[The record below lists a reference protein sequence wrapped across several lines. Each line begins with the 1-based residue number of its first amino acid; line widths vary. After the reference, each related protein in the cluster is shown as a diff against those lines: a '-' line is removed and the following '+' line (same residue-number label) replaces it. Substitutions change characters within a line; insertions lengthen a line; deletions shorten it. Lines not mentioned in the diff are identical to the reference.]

1 MEKIDK
7 SKWGDG
13 PWMSEPDYEKW
24 TDAATGLEC
33 LIIRSYFSGALLGYI
48 KIPSDNAL
56 YGVSYDSEPLSGI
69 LVHGGLTFSGDRE
82 NDGQYWIGFDCSH
95 YNDICPAISAITT
108 GFGNGDYKDIKFVAS
123 QCRLVAAQVSVIT
136 NDGV

>member
-24 TDAATGLEC
+24 TDEAPGLEC
-33 LIIRSYFSGALLGYI
+33 LVIRSMSSALCGYV
-48 KIPSDNAL
+48 KIPESHPL
-56 YGVSYDSEPLSGI
+56 HGVEYTNKPLTGI

-82 NDGQYWIGFDCSH
+82 NDGQHWIGFDCAH
-95 YNDICPAISAITT
+95 YLDICPAISEMVVFRE
-108 GFGNGDYKDIKFVAS
+108 GSYKDIDFVRS
-123 QCRLVAAQVSVIT
+123 QCRILAMHGSVIAET
-136 NDGV
+136 EQ

>member
-33 LIIRSYFSGALLGYI
+33 LIRRSVTGALCGYV
-48 KIPSDNAL
+48 KIPEDNPLHNVA
-56 YGVSYDSEPLSGI
+56 YQNKPLSQI
-69 LVHGGLTFSGDRE
+69 LVHGGLTFAGDIE
-82 NDGQYWIGFDCSH
+82 NDGQYWVGFDCAH
-95 YNDICPAISAITT
+95 YTDICPAIFIMP
-108 GFGNGDYKDIKFVAS
+108 GFNRGEYKDIEFVRQ
-123 QCRLVAAQVSVIT
+123 QCRLLADQVSVFAT
-136 NDGV
+136 TWTEQ